1 MELFSVVIKEPNQ
14 LGFLW
19 LKWNMNESVKI
30 SLIVFQFGL
39 RRHEVLNNKQISN

>member
-14 LGFLW
+14 PGFL
-19 LKWNMNESVKI
+19 NESVKI